1 MTHPDETERNLDAP
15 APPGGPLRQDAPGG
29 DVNPAP
35 VPARDPADET
45 DGPQTPRPSTTHP
58 DDLVPQSPSEAE
70 RGAGRPGDPTQLEN
84 AETSLDEPSDS
95 SGGE

>member
-1 MTHPDETERNLDAP
+1 MAHLDDDTERNLDAP

-35 VPARDPADET
+35 VPAPDSAD
-45 DGPQTPRPSTTHP
+45 DPQTPRPSTTHP
-58 DDLVPQSPSEAE
+58 DDVEPQSPSEAE
-70 RGAGRPGDPTQLEN
+70 RGGQDPAGEATQLEN
-84 AETSLDEPSDS
+84 AETSLDEPSDR

>member
-1 MTHPDETERNLDAP
+1 MTRPDETERNLDAP
-15 APPGGPLRQDAPGG
+15 APPGGPQRQDAPGG

-35 VPARDPADET
+35 VPAPNPADE
-45 DGPQTPRPSTTHP
+45 PQTPRPSTTHP
-58 DDLVPQSPSEAE
+58 DDSVPQSPSEAE
-70 RGAGRPGDPTQLEN
+70 RGAGGSGDASQLAN

>member
-15 APPGGPLRQDAPGG
+15 APPGGPLRQDAPDR

-35 VPARDPADET
+35 VPARDAA
-45 DGPQTPRPSTTHP
+45 DGPQTPRPSTPHP
-58 DDLVPQSPSEAE
+58 DDLVPRSPSTAE
-70 RGAGRPGDPTQLEN
+70 RGAGEPADANQLEN